1 MQDSALSIKPCT
13 HCEKRV
19 CVFGHDHGP
28 GAMHR
33 TALFFIHIL
42 FFHFLRMKRGSVEP
56 PVCMHIRFFSLSLS
70 HSRYLS
76 FVGPGHV
83 YVARAFIAIII
94 VIMNFVIKQDANESG
109 YKKETKKRESV

>member
-1 MQDSALSIKPCT
+1 MQDCALSIKART

-33 TALFFIHIL
+33 TTLVFFLYIL
-42 FFHFLRMKRGSVEP
+42 FSFFAHVERGSVEP
-56 PVCMHIRFFSLSLS
+56 PVCMHIRFFLSLS

-83 YVARAFIAIII
+83 YVVRAFITIII

-109 YKKETKKRESV
+109 YKKRDEKKGE